1 MSVKNTHLVFDN
13 KMGGTKPVTVVDIGH
28 KCPFCNRSELT
39 GIIAQDGPI
48 LFIANKYPVLR
59 DTYQTV
65 LIETEDCTSELSLY
79 PKDHLHRVIRFGV
92 EKWLEMI
99 AGGEFASVL
108 FFKNH
113 GPNSGGTICHP
124 HMQIVGLR
132 YIDYTANI
140 PPASLEGIV
149 ISSDGGVTLSIAD
162 EPMIGFAEFNI
173 TLGNLGQIDRMADY
187 LQICAHY
194 CLNHFNRHCNS
205 YNIFFYN
212 IGGRITAKVMPR
224 IVTPPLY
231 VGYVIPYLST
241 RIPDIIADLKRIY
254 GL

>member
-1 MSVKNTHLVFDN
+1 MTARPTHLVFDSQI
-13 KMGGTKPVTVVDIGH
+13 GGAKPVTVVDIGH
-28 KCPFCNRSELT
+28 KCPFCNRDELT
-39 GIIAQDGPI
+39 DIIAEEGPI
-48 LFIANKYPVLR
+48 LLIANKYPVLQ

-65 LIETEDCTSELSLY
+65 LIETKDCTSELSLY
-79 PKDHLHRVIRFGV
+79 TQDHLHRVIRFGI
-92 EKWLEMI
+92 EKWLNMI
-99 AGGEFASVL
+99 ASGEFTSVL

-132 YIDYTANI
+132 HIDYTANI

-149 ISSDGGVTLSIAD
+149 ISSGGGVELSIAD
-162 EPMIGFAEFNI
+162 KPLIGFVELNI
-173 TLGNLGQIDRMADY
+173 KLADFGQIDRLADY

-205 YNIFFYN
+205 YNVFFYH
-212 IGGRITAKVMPR
+212 IGGQITAKVMPR
-224 IVTPPLY
+224 FVTSPLY
-231 VGYVIPYLST
+231 VGYAIPQLST
-241 RIPDIIADLKRIY
+241 RIPDIAADLKRIY